1 MNEQLARQTE
11 SSNCWVPHPVVIE
24 NMRREVPGVATYDL
38 AFVDAATAGA
48 YRFAP
53 GQFNMLY
60 VPGTGEV
67 PISLSADP
75 RSRRTWAHTIRAA
88 GNTTRAIEQLGPG
101 ATIGM
106 RGPYGTAWP
115 LEAAIGKDVLLI
127 AGGIGLAPLRP
138 VIYDVMAHR
147 SDFGRVTLLY
157 GARSPDTMLY
167 VDEFPQ
173 WTTQCVDIE
182 TTVDRSALDWRGN
195 VGVVSLLLARLAG
208 LDPQRTIAMACGP
221 EVMMRYTVK
230 AARDRGIGDDQIWV
244 SLERNMQ
251 CAVGLC
257 GHCQLGPAFLC
268 HDGPV
273 FRYDAVA
280 PYMAVEGL

>member
-1 MNEQLARQTE
+1 MTEQLTTQSE
-11 SSNCWVPHPVVIE
+11 HPNYWVPHPVVIE
-24 NMRREVPGVATYDL
+24 KVRQEVPRVATYEL
-38 AFVDAATAGA
+38 AFVDSATAGD

-53 GQFNMLY
+53 GQFNMIY
-60 VPGTGEV
+60 VPGVGEV

-75 RSRRTWAHTIRAA
+75 NSRRTWAHTIRTA
-88 GNTTRAIEQLGPG
+88 GNTTHAIEQLGAG
-101 ATIGM
+101 AMIGM

-115 LEAAIGKDVLLI
+115 LESSAGGDLLLI

-138 VIYDVMAHR
+138 VIYHVMAHR
-147 SDFGRVTLLY
+147 ANFGRVTLLY

-167 VDEFPQ
+167 RDESDL
-173 WTTQCVDIE
+173 WSRCGVEIE
-182 TTVDRSALDWRGN
+182 TTVDRASSDWQGN
-195 VGVVSLLLARLAG
+195 VGVVTLLLARLRE
-208 LDPQRTIAMACGP
+208 LRIQRTVLMICGP
-221 EVMMRYTVK
+221 EVMMRHTVK
-230 AARDRGIGDDQIWV
+230 AACDRGIQHDQIWV

-257 GHCQLGPAFLC
+257 GHCQLGPSFLC

-280 PYMAVEGL
+280 PFMAIEGL